1 MIQIPQ
7 ELEAASLKI
16 ERTGGVSSWI
26 INTENLFKISLSVW
40 FIYET
45 KTFFLQSTM

>member
-16 ERTGGVSSWI
+16 EKTGGISSWI
-26 INTENLFKISLSVW
+26 INTENLFKVSLNVW
-40 FIYET
+40 FTYET
-45 KTFFLQSTM
+45 KTSFTT